1 MKLPQEIMNKL
12 FICAKKKIKIKV
24 EGKNSLGQKF
34 QTEGFI
40 LPKTNKDKP
49 VFINENGIA
58 LYVGQVEKKENGKEL
73 PPYFAGFYTEY
84 FDVNDIMYI
93 KKVSIAKTGELIFEN
108 EDFENIVKKSILR
121 NIEYYKRTLNLSPFA
136 KKLATKIGNPM
147 IIQNQKFVIKTVYML
162 NQQVCADCTNGY
174 IMCSIPYLN
183 EEDVKLDKQA
193 KSNLENYTKMKKE
206 KTL

>member
-84 FDVNDIMYI
+84 FDVNDIIGSCRQAPQRGIWQQLMVIQTVMPWFHQGVCVNKPALRVYEQ
-93 KKVSIAKTGELIFEN
+93 G
-108 EDFENIVKKSILR
+108 NI
-121 NIEYYKRTLNLSPFA
+121 T
-136 KKLATKIGNPM
+136 
-147 IIQNQKFVIKTVYML
+147 
-162 NQQVCADCTNGY
+162 
-174 IMCSIPYLN
+174 
-183 EEDVKLDKQA
+183 
-193 KSNLENYTKMKKE
+193 
-206 KTL
+206 